1 MKREMDLVRELL
13 LRIESLQLAAGSTVV
28 LHATKEPLAHEGD
41 DPAIIAYHMGLLMSA
56 GLVDPAEIQYGA
68 DTFII
73 RGLTWSG
80 HDLLDS
86 IRDPAIWR
94 ETKEGITKAGGFSFD
109 LLKDLA
115 KGLIK
120 TQIEKH
126 TGVKL

>member
-13 LRIESLQLAAGSTVV
+13 LRIESLQLAAGSAVV
-28 LHATKEPLAHEGD
+28 LYATTEPLAHEGD
-41 DPAIIAYHMGLLMSA
+41 DPASIAYHMGLLINA
-56 GLVDPAEIQYGA
+56 GLVEPTSLQGA
-68 DTFII
+68 DTFGI

-109 LLKDLA
+109 LIKDLA